1 MSHKF
6 ELRQLVRIARPD
18 FGDTQSKA
26 VYEVTRLMPADQS
39 GQVSYRI
46 RSSEAGEKAV
56 REDQITAA
64 AKQLGHSA
72 FS

>member
-6 ELRQLVRIARPD
+6 ELRQLVQMAHPSFR
-18 FGDTQSKA
+18 DTQSKGT
-26 VYEVTRLMPADQS
+26 YEVTRLMPADQS
-39 GQVSYRI
+39 GAVTYRI
-46 RSSEAGEKAV
+46 RSPGAGERAV

-64 AKQLGHSA
+64 AKQLVHSA

>member
-6 ELRQLVRIARPD
+6 ELRQLVRMAHPNFR
-18 FGDTQSKA
+18 DTQSKG
-26 VYEVTRLMPADQS
+26 VYEVIRLMPADQS
-39 GQVSYRI
+39 GEVSYRI
-46 RSSEAGEKAV
+46 RSSGAGERAV

-64 AKQLGHSA
+64 AKQLEHSA

>member
-6 ELRQLVRIARPD
+6 ELRQLVRRAHPNFR
-18 FGDTQSKA
+18 DTQSMGI
-26 VYEVTRLMPADQS
+26 YEVSRLMPADHS
-39 GQVSYRI
+39 GELSYRI

-56 REDQITAA
+56 REDQIMPA
-64 AKQLGHSA
+64 AKQLEHSA

>member
-6 ELRQLVRIARPD
+6 ELRQLVRIAHPD

-26 VYEVTRLMPADQS
+26 VYEVTRLMPADER

-64 AKQLGHSA
+64 AKQPGHSA

>member
-6 ELRQLVRIARPD
+6 ELRQLVRMAHPN
-18 FGDTQSKA
+18 FHDTQSMGI
-26 VYEVTRLMPADQS
+26 YEVSRLMPADQS
-39 GQVSYRI
+39 GELSYRI

-56 REDQITAA
+56 REDQIMPA
-64 AKQLGHSA
+64 AKQLEHSA